1 MSVHAESTARETAVS
16 ESCCKDLGSTRG
28 AIAVV
33 VAAAADISDASYLAF
48 FIFRFGIH

>member
-33 VAAAADISDASYLAF
+33 VAAADISDASYLAF